1 VLNFHD
7 IIFAVKGMEQLHDLR
22 VSRIIRLC
30 SPKALKEKIPVND
43 RAAATVAGG
52 RHEVEN
58 ILTGQDARLIVIVG
72 PCSIHDTDAAREYAA
87 KLALLRKEL
96 EQDLCILMR
105 VYFEKPRTSVGWK
118 GFINDPHLDDTYDI
132 EHGLFHARK
141 LLLEINEMGLPAA
154 TEFLDPISP
163 QYVADLISWAAIG
176 ARTIESQT
184 HRQMASGLSM
194 PVGFKN
200 STDGRINV
208 AVDAIRS
215 AMHPHSFL
223 GIDQEGHSSVITT
236 KGNPFGHLVL
246 RGGDKPNYDAASI
259 AAAEVLIEKAC
270 LDQSI
275 LVDLSHANSGKKHQQ
290 QLNVWEDILG
300 QKKNGNRSIA
310 GVMIESNLFC
320 GNQPFPE
327 DREKLRYGV
336 SITDECLSWEETDR
350 MLHEGALTMA
360 RLLRGQSAS

>member
-1 VLNFHD
+1 
-7 IIFAVKGMEQLHDLR
+7 MEQLHDLR
-22 VSRIIRLC
+22 VSRIIRLP
-30 SPKALKEKIPVND
+30 SPRALKEMLPVGD
-43 RAAATVAGG
+43 EVASTVTAG
-52 RHEVEN
+52 RREVER
-58 ILTGQDARLIVIVG
+58 ILTGKDSRLLVIVG
-72 PCSIHDTDAAREYAA
+72 PCSIHDVEAALEYAE
-87 KLALLRKEL
+87 KLAALRVQL
-96 EQDLCILMR
+96 QNDLCIMMR
-105 VYFEKPRTSVGWK
+105 VYFEKPRTTVGWK

-141 LLLEINEMGLPAA
+141 LLLEINQMGLPAA
-154 TEFLDPISP
+154 TEFLDPITP
-163 QYVADLISWAAIG
+163 QYVADVVSWAAIG

-200 STDGRINV
+200 STDGRLNV

-246 RGGDKPNYDAASI
+246 RGGEKPNYDAESI
-259 AAAEVLIEKAC
+259 AHAESWIGKAG
-270 LDQSI
+270 LEQSL
-275 LVDLSHANSGKKHQQ
+275 LVDCSHANSGKKHQR
-290 QLNVWEDILG
+290 QLTVWENILK
-300 QKKNGNRSIA
+300 QKVDGNKSIV

-327 DREKLRYGV
+327 DPEKLRYGV
-336 SITDECLSWEETDR
+336 SITDECLSWDETER
-350 MLHEGALTMA
+350 ILREGAEVLHKLA
-360 RLLRGQSAS
+360 